1 MLWPIIRVIVS
12 VFIAIETAFAGLFNG
27 IVIKPIEMP
36 DVEVGKYTQY
46 VDPFIGTG
54 GTPWACGMLSPAA
67 CVPFGAVRLGPDT
80 SFVGG
85 AYIVKT
91 NTSGYYY
98 EHGHIK
104 GFSHSRLSG
113 TGAEDYQI
121 FRVTPATGD
130 SKVDVI
136 PYSHKHERAAAGY
149 YAVYLQSLG
158 CLAELT
164 ATGHAGVHRYTFD
177 KSDDARLFIDITSTA
192 GNYPAEKGFVNYNEE
207 TGMLTGGCEIHAAFS
222 DRYEG
227 LPVYF
232 AATADKKIV
241 SCEVTGDESDLGIDI
256 NFGNI
261 KGESIELKLAVSF
274 VSVENAKLNLDA
286 ETGGLSF
293 DDVRDKAVKTWDERL
308 SAIKI
313 NSTDE
318 EIMKVFYTAL
328 YHSMIMPTDFTDVNG
343 EYLGFDKQIHTADGY
358 TYRTDMSLWDTCR
371 DTHSL
376 YTLIE
381 PEIQTDCLKSL
392 VEMANAGGVI
402 PRWPMGAGYASSMHG
417 DPTNIMIAES
427 YLKGF
432 RDFDIETLYECMKK
446 TSESSVNKSGRN
458 FVEEYNKYGYIPDD
472 LANGE
477 ESVSFTLEYA
487 WEDHA
492 IAVLAEQLGK
502 TEDVQRYSEK
512 AMYYKN
518 LFNPETKY
526 FQARNSDGSFVWNFS
541 PYITAFYDAV
551 MIKKFASCYS
561 EGSARQ
567 WRWSA
572 IHDIDGMIEL
582 FGSEE
587 YFVSELEDFMKD
599 ASLSR
604 AAIDPG
610 HGFWI
615 GNQHDIHTPYLFANA
630 GRPDLTQKWVR
641 WTLDKRFSDDVNGLD
656 GNDDGGTLS
665 SWYVFSA
672 MGFYPLAGSDKYWI
686 GSPNLDSAEIT
697 LGNGKTLK
705 ITAHNQGE
713 KNVYVKSVK
722 LNGIELEGCYITH
735 EQLMG
740 GGSLEFTMSDET
752 NFN

>member
-1 MLWPIIRVIVS
+1 MWPIIRIIVS
-12 VFIAIETAFAGLFNG
+12 VFIVFETAFAGLFNG
-27 IVIKPIEMP
+27 IAMMPVEMP
-36 DVEVGKYTQY
+36 EPVVGEYTQY

-67 CVPFGAVRLGPDT
+67 CTPFGAVRLGPDT
-80 SFVGG
+80 SFIGG
-85 AYIVKT
+85 AYIFKT

-121 FRVTPATGD
+121 FRVTPTVGN
-130 SKVDVI
+130 SKVDI
-136 PYSHKHERAAAGY
+136 LPYSHKNEVAAPGY
-149 YAVYLQSLG
+149 YAVHLKSVD
-158 CLAELT
+158 CLVELT
-164 ATGHAGVHRYTFD
+164 ADDHTGVHRYTFGNS
-177 KSDDARLFIDITSTA
+177 KDARLFIDVTSTA
-192 GNYPAEKGFVNYNEE
+192 GNYGSDSGFAEYDPE
-207 TGMLTGGCEIHAAFS
+207 TGLITGGSVIYAAFS
-222 DRYEG
+222 SRYDG

-232 AATADKKIV
+232 AAKADKEIK
-241 SCEVTGDESDLGIDI
+241 SFEVTGDSSDLGVDI

-261 KGESIELKLAVSF
+261 KDDSVELKLAVSF
-274 VSVENAKLNLDA
+274 VSVENAKLNLEA
-286 ETGGLSF
+286 ETGDLDF
-293 DDVRDKAVKTWDERL
+293 DGVRNKAVENWDENL
-308 SAIKI
+308 SEIKVK
-313 NSTDE
+313 SPDE
-318 EIMKVFYTAL
+318 EIMRVFYTAL

-343 EYLGFDKQIHTADGY
+343 EYLGFDKKVHVADGY
-358 TYRTDMSLWDTCR
+358 TYRSDMSLWDTCR

-381 PEIQTDCLKSL
+381 PEIQNDCLNSL
-392 VEMANAGGVI
+392 VEMTKIGGSI

-417 DPTNIMIAES
+417 DPTNIMITES

-432 RDFDIETLYECMKK
+432 RDFDVETLYKYMKNS
-446 TSESSVNKSGRN
+446 SENSVNRSGRN
-458 FVEEYNKYGYIPDD
+458 FIKEYNEYGYIPDD

-487 WEDHA
+487 WEDNA
-492 IAVLAEQLGK
+492 IAVLAEQLGY
-502 TEDVQRYSEK
+502 TEDVERYSEK

-526 FQARNSDGSFVWNFS
+526 FQARNSDGTFVWNFS

-582 FGSEE
+582 FGLEE

-599 ASLSR
+599 ASLNR
-604 AAIDPG
+604 AAIDPS

-641 WTLDKRFSDDVNGLD
+641 WTLDERFSDDINGLD

-672 MGFYPLAGSDKYWI
+672 MGFYPLAGSDKYWL
-686 GSPNLDSAEIT
+686 GSPNLDSAEIA

-705 ITAHNQGE
+705 VTAHNQGK
-713 KNVYVKSVK
+713 KNVYVESIR
-722 LNGIELEGCYITH
+722 LNGVELDGCYITH
-735 EQLMG
+735 DQLMG
-740 GGSLEFTMSDET
+740 GGELEFTMA
-752 NFN
+752 NKAN

>member
-1 MLWPIIRVIVS
+1 MWPIIRVVVS
-12 VFIAIETAFAGLFNG
+12 IFIMLETAFAGLFNG
-27 IVIKPIEMP
+27 IAFTSVEMP
-36 DVEVGKYTQY
+36 EPVVGEYTQY

-67 CVPFGAVRLGPDT
+67 CTPFGAVRLGPDT
-80 SFVGG
+80 SFIGG
-85 AYIVKT
+85 AYIFKT

-121 FRVTPATGD
+121 FRVTPTVGS

-136 PYSHKHERAAAGY
+136 PYSHQNEVAAPGY
-149 YAVYLQSLG
+149 YAVYLKSLD
-158 CLAELT
+158 CLVELT
-164 ATGHAGVHRYTFD
+164 ADDHIGVHRYTFGNQ
-177 KSDDARLFIDITSTA
+177 KDARLYLDVTSTA
-192 GNYPAEKGFVNYNEE
+192 GNYSADSGFAEYDAE
-207 TGMLTGGCEIHAAFS
+207 TGLITGGSVIHAAFS
-222 DRYEG
+222 SRYDG

-232 AATADKKIV
+232 AAKADKDIK
-241 SCEVTGDESDLGIDI
+241 SCDVTGDPTDLGVDI

-261 KGESIELKLAVSF
+261 KDDSVELKVAISF
-274 VSVENAKLNLDA
+274 VSVENAEMNLEA
-286 ETGGLSF
+286 EAGSLDF
-293 DDVRDKAVKTWDERL
+293 DQVRDNAVAKWEDRL
-308 SAIKI
+308 SSIKI
-313 NSTDE
+313 SSDPET
-318 EIMKVFYTAL
+318 MTVFYTAL
-328 YHSMIMPTDFTDVNG
+328 YHSLIMPTNFTDVNG
-343 EYLGFDKQIHTADGY
+343 EYLGFDKQVHVADGY
-358 TYRTDMSLWDTCR
+358 TYRSDMSLWDTCR

-381 PEIQTDCLKSL
+381 PEIQYDCLNSL

-417 DPTNIMIAES
+417 DPTNIMITES

-432 RDFDIETLYECMKK
+432 RDFDVETLYGYMKN
-446 TSESSVNKSGRN
+446 TSENSVNRSGRN
-458 FVEEYNKYGYIPDD
+458 FIKEYNEYGYIPDD

-492 IAVLAEQLGK
+492 IAVLAEQLGY
-502 TEDVQRYSEK
+502 TEDVERYSEK

-518 LFNPETKY
+518 VFNPETKY
-526 FQARNSDGSFVWNFS
+526 FQARNSDGSFVWNFN
-541 PYITAFYDAV
+541 PYITSFYDAV
-551 MIKKFASCYS
+551 MIKKFAACYS

-567 WRWSA
+567 WRWSVL
-572 IHDIDGMIEL
+572 HDIDGMIEL

-587 YFVSELEDFMKD
+587 YFVSELEKFMKD
-599 ASLSR
+599 ASLNR

-630 GRPDLTQKWVR
+630 GRSDLTQKWVR
-641 WTLDKRFSDDVNGLD
+641 WTLDNRFSSDVNGLD

-665 SWYVFSA
+665 SWYVFSS
-672 MGFYPLAGSDKYWI
+672 MGFYPLAGTDRYWI
-686 GSPNLDSAEIT
+686 GSPNIDSAEIT
-697 LGNGKTLK
+697 LGNDKTLK
-705 ITAHNQGE
+705 ITALNQGK
-713 KNVYVKSVK
+713 KNIYVESVT
-722 LNGIELEGCYITH
+722 LNGVELDGCYITH
-735 EQLMG
+735 EQLIG
-740 GGSLEFTMSDET
+740 GGELVFNMSDKA
-752 NFN
+752 N

>member
-1 MLWPIIRVIVS
+1 MWPIIRVIVS
-12 VFIAIETAFAGLFNG
+12 IFIMLETAFAGLFNG
-27 IVIKPIEMP
+27 IAFAAVEMP
-36 DVEVGKYTQY
+36 EPVVGEYTQY

-67 CVPFGAVRLGPDT
+67 CTPFGAVRLGPDT
-80 SFVGG
+80 SFIGG
-85 AYIVKT
+85 AYIFKT

-121 FRVTPATGD
+121 FRVTPTVGN
-130 SKVDVI
+130 SKVDII
-136 PYSHKHERAAAGY
+136 PYSHRNEVAAPGY
-149 YAVYLQSLG
+149 YSVYLKSLD
-158 CLAELT
+158 CLVELT
-164 ATGHAGVHRYTFD
+164 ADDHIGVHRYTFGD
-177 KSDDARLFIDITSTA
+177 KKDARLYLDVTSTA
-192 GNYPAEKGFVNYNEE
+192 GRYGADSGFAEYDEE
-207 TGMLTGGCEIHAAFS
+207 TGLITGGSVIYAAFS
-222 DRYEG
+222 SRYDG

-232 AATADKKIV
+232 AAKADKEIK
-241 SCEVTGDESDLGIDI
+241 SCDVTGDPTDLGVDI

-261 KGESIELKLAVSF
+261 KDDSVELKVAISF
-274 VSVENAKLNLDA
+274 VSVENAKMNLEA
-286 ETGGLSF
+286 EAGSRNF
-293 DDVRDKAVKTWDERL
+293 DQVRDNAVAKWEDRL
-308 SAIKI
+308 SSITI
-313 NSTDE
+313 SSSDP
-318 EIMKVFYTAL
+318 EIMTVFYTAL
-328 YHSMIMPTDFTDVNG
+328 YHSLIMPTNFTDVNG
-343 EYLGFDKQIHTADGY
+343 EYLGFDKQVHVADGY
-358 TYRTDMSLWDTCR
+358 TYRSDMSLWDTCR

-381 PEIQTDCLKSL
+381 PEIQNDCLNSL
-392 VEMANAGGVI
+392 VEMADAGGVI

-417 DPTNIMIAES
+417 DPTNIMITES

-432 RDFDIETLYECMKK
+432 RDFDVEALYGYMKN
-446 TSESSVNKSGRN
+446 TSENSVNRSGRN
-458 FVEEYNKYGYIPDD
+458 FIKEYNEYGYIPDD

-492 IAVLAEQLGK
+492 IAVLAEQLGH
-502 TEDVQRYSEK
+502 TEDVARYSGK

-526 FQARNSDGSFVWNFS
+526 FQARNSDGFFVWNFS
-541 PYITAFYDAV
+541 PYITSFYDAI
-551 MIKKFASCYS
+551 MIKKFAACYS

-567 WRWSA
+567 WRWSVL
-572 IHDIDGMIEL
+572 HDIDGMIEL

-587 YFVSELEDFMKD
+587 YFVSELEKFMKD
-599 ASLSR
+599 ASLNR
-604 AAIDPG
+604 AAVDPS

-630 GRPDLTQKWVR
+630 GRSDLTQKWVR
-641 WTLDKRFSDDVNGLD
+641 WTLDNRFSSDINGLD

-686 GSPNLDSAEIT
+686 GSPNIDSAEIA
-697 LGNGKTLK
+697 LGNDKTLK
-705 ITAHNQGE
+705 VTALNQGK
-713 KNVYVKSVK
+713 KNIYVKSVT
-722 LNGIELEGCYITH
+722 LNGVELDGCYVTH

-740 GGSLEFTMSDET
+740 GGELVFNMSDKA
-752 NFN
+752 N

>member
-1 MLWPIIRVIVS
+1 MWPIIRIIVS
-12 VFIAIETAFAGLFNG
+12 VFIVFETAFAGLFNG
-27 IVIKPIEMP
+27 IAMMPVEMP
-36 DVEVGKYTQY
+36 EPVVGEYTQY

-67 CVPFGAVRLGPDT
+67 CTPFGAVRLGPDT
-80 SFVGG
+80 SFIGG
-85 AYIVKT
+85 AYIFKT

-121 FRVTPATGD
+121 FRITPTVGK
-130 SKVDVI
+130 SKVDI
-136 PYSHKHERAAAGY
+136 LPYSHKNEVAAPGY
-149 YAVYLQSLG
+149 YAVHLKSVD
-158 CLAELT
+158 CLVELT
-164 ATGHAGVHRYTFD
+164 ADNHTGVHRYTFGNS
-177 KSDDARLFIDITSTA
+177 KDARLFIDVTSTA
-192 GNYPAEKGFVNYNEE
+192 GNYGADSGFAEYDAESG
-207 TGMLTGGCEIHAAFS
+207 LITGGSVIYAAFS
-222 DRYEG
+222 SRYDG

-232 AATADKKIV
+232 AAKADKEIK
-241 SCEVTGDESDLGIDI
+241 SFEVTGDSSDLGVDI

-261 KGESIELKLAVSF
+261 KDDSVELKLAVSF
-274 VSVENAKLNLDA
+274 VSVENAKLNLEA
-286 ETGGLSF
+286 ETGDLDF
-293 DDVRDKAVKTWDERL
+293 DGVRNKAVENWDENL
-308 SAIKI
+308 SEIKVK
-313 NSTDE
+313 SPDE
-318 EIMKVFYTAL
+318 EIMRVFYTAL

-343 EYLGFDKQIHTADGY
+343 EYLGFDKKVHVADGY
-358 TYRTDMSLWDTCR
+358 TYRSDMSLWDTCR

-381 PEIQTDCLKSL
+381 PEIQNDCLNSL
-392 VEMANAGGVI
+392 VEMTKIGGSI

-417 DPTNIMIAES
+417 DPTNIMITES

-432 RDFDIETLYECMKK
+432 RDFDVETLYKYMKNS
-446 TSESSVNKSGRN
+446 SENSVNRSGRN
-458 FVEEYNKYGYIPDD
+458 FIKEYNEYGYIPDD

-487 WEDHA
+487 WEDNA

-502 TEDVQRYSEK
+502 TEDVERYSEK

-526 FQARNSDGSFVWNFS
+526 FQARNSDGTFVWNFS
-541 PYITAFYDAV
+541 PYITTFYDAV

-567 WRWSA
+567 WRWSVL
-572 IHDIDGMIEL
+572 HDIDGMIEL

-587 YFVSELEDFMKD
+587 YFVSELNKFMKD
-599 ASLSR
+599 ASLNR

-641 WTLDKRFSDDVNGLD
+641 WTLAERFSDDINGLD

-672 MGFYPLAGSDKYWI
+672 MGFYPLAGSDKYWL
-686 GSPNLDSAEIT
+686 GSPNLDSAEIA

-705 ITAHNQGE
+705 VTAHNQGK
-713 KNVYVKSVK
+713 KNVYVESIR
-722 LNGIELEGCYITH
+722 LNGVELDGCYITH

-740 GGSLEFTMSDET
+740 GGELEFTMA
-752 NFN
+752 NKAK

>member
-1 MLWPIIRVIVS
+1 MWPIIRIFVSIFIV
-12 VFIAIETAFAGLFNG
+12 IETAFAGLFNG
-27 IVIKPIEMP
+27 IVMKPVEMP
-36 DVEVGKYTQY
+36 ETVTGELTQY

-80 SFVGG
+80 SFIGG
-85 AYIVKT
+85 AYLVKT

-98 EHGHIK
+98 ENGHLR

-121 FRVTPATGD
+121 FRITPVVGD
-130 SKVDVI
+130 NGVNVI
-136 PYSHKHERAAAGY
+136 PYSHRNEVASPGY
-149 YAVYLQSLG
+149 YAVHLQSLD
-158 CLAELT
+158 CLVELT
-164 ATGHAGVHRYTFD
+164 ADNHTGVHRYTFGNS
-177 KSDDARLFIDITSTA
+177 KDARLYLDVTSTVEKYSA
-192 GNYPAEKGFVNYNEE
+192 NSGFAEYDAE
-207 TGMLTGGCEIHAAFS
+207 TGLITGGSVICAAFS
-222 DRYEG
+222 DRYDG

-232 AATADKKIV
+232 AAKADKEIK
-241 SCEVTGDESDLGIDI
+241 SCEISGNPEDLGVDI

-261 KGESIELKLAVSF
+261 KDDSVELKLAISF
-274 VSVENAKLNLDA
+274 VSVENAKLNLEA
-286 ETGGLSF
+286 EAGNLDF
-293 DDVRDKAVKTWDERL
+293 DGVRNKAVESWENRL
-308 SAIKI
+308 SSIKI
-313 NSTDE
+313 QSSDE
-318 EIMKVFYTAL
+318 EILEVFYTAL
-328 YHSMIMPTDFTDVNG
+328 YHSLIMPTDFTDTNG
-343 EYLGFDKQIHTADGY
+343 EYLGFDKKVHVADGY

-381 PEIQTDCLKSL
+381 PEIQQDCLNSL
-392 VEMANAGGVI
+392 VEMAKAGGVI

-417 DPTNIMIAES
+417 DPTNIVITES

-432 RDFDIETLYECMKK
+432 RDFDVETLYECMKK
-446 TSESSVNKSGRN
+446 TSETSVPRSGRN
-458 FVEEYNKYGYIPDD
+458 FIELYNEYGYIPDD

-487 WEDHA
+487 WEDNA

-502 TEDVQRYSEK
+502 TEDVERYSEK

-526 FQARNSDGSFVWNFS
+526 FQARNSDGTFVWNFS

-641 WTLDKRFSDDVNGLD
+641 WTLDRRFSNDVNGLD

-686 GSPNLDSAEIT
+686 GSPNIDSAEVT

-705 ITAHNQGE
+705 VTALNQGK
-713 KNVYVKSVK
+713 KNVYVESVT
-722 LNGIELEGCYITH
+722 LNGVELDGCYITH
-735 EQLMG
+735 DQLMNG
-740 GGSLEFTMSDET
+740 GELVFTMSK
-752 NFN
+752 NAI